1 MPQFNFVRKQK
12 HRNPS
17 LREAKIMNSVSHRS
31 FNSKY
36 VQSRTT
42 TSTVAQE
49 VDVRDSLYS
58 QRAKTL
64 IYSIL
69 KVQCR
74 TGKTV
79 KIVIR

>member
-42 TSTVAQE
+42 TVAQE